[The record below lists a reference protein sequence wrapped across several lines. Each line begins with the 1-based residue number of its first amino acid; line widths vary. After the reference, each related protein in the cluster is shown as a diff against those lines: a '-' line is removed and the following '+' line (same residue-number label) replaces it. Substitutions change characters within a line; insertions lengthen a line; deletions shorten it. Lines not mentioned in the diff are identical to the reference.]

1 LNAAQWRNKLGQSL
15 PFYYGWV
22 IVAST
27 VSVSLSTRTIM
38 AVATLSV
45 FVVPMTQD
53 MGWSRGLFSGAV
65 SLGGL
70 CAVFLSPLVGKWL
83 DRYGSG
89 LLLTVASVL
98 TGALAIGLSFVGNP
112 AAFYALYV
120 PGRLIFS
127 GPLELGIP
135 TAISNWFIR
144 RRPLGLAADAVAKG
158 AGLTM
163 IPLLAQ
169 FIITGW
175 DWRTAWI
182 TLGVLTFAIGVIP
195 PVLLM
200 TRRPEDMGLEP
211 DPVPDRHIEEVGAA
225 SKGDASTPAP
235 ATETRFTESNFT
247 VRQAFRTR
255 AFWLLSAFT
264 AAGFMVQAGVSLHQ
278 VAHYI
283 NQGLPGPSAALTAS
297 TFAFSQIF
305 SAMFWAA
312 LGRRFP
318 VRFLLSA
325 AAFVVA
331 AAAFGTSI
339 SESLPTALI
348 AAATVGMGVGGLH
361 LLVRLAWADY
371 YGREHLG
378 AIRGYTMSA
387 QIGGQAVGP
396 VLAGFLFDATSSYQL
411 ALLVFTGSALL
422 AGVLALFATPPKLSV
437 QTPEPATV

>member
-1 LNAAQWRNKLGQSL
+1 LNAARWRNKLGHSL

-27 VSVSLSTRTIM
+27 VSVSLSTRTVM

-70 CAVFLSPLVGKWL
+70 CAVFISPLVGKWL

-135 TAISNWFIR
+135 TVISNWFIR

-182 TLGVLTFAIGVIP
+182 TLGALAFVLGVIP

-200 TRRPEDMGLEP
+200 ARRPEDMELEP
-211 DPVPDRHIEEVGAA
+211 DPAPDQRIEEGSDA
-225 SKGDASTPAP
+225 SDGDAPTPAA
-235 ATETRFTESNFT
+235 ATETGFTESSFT

-255 AFWLLSAFT
+255 AFWLLAAFT
-264 AAGFMVQAGVSLHQ
+264 AASFMVQAGVSLHQ

-305 SAMFWAA
+305 GAMFWAA

-331 AAAFGTSI
+331 VAAFGTSLG
-339 SESLPTALI
+339 ETLPTALI
-348 AAATVGMGVGGLH
+348 AAATVGLGVGGLH

-378 AIRGYTMSA
+378 TIRGYTMSA

-396 VLAGFLFDATSSYQL
+396 VLAGFMFDATGSYHL
-411 ALLVFTGSALL
+411 PLMVFTGSALL
-422 AGVLALFATPPKLSV
+422 ASVLALFATPPKLLAETSE
-437 QTPEPATV
+437 QATV